1 VTITPLLF
9 SEDRPRETEADA
21 GGGDFYDLTALA
33 EEVRREYFSILPAL
47 PVRWGRRVQRKRRT
61 SIRLGSYHR
70 PTTSITIHPSLNVPN
85 VPRYFIQSIIHHEY
99 LHHILGADHD
109 SKFHGYEREYQYYRE
124 SKAWLRKHIHSL
136 LGRRPPRPLRARD
149 GAFLPV
155 AVSERPKQ
163 LALF

>member
-1 VTITPLLF
+1 MLF
-9 SEDRPRETEADA
+9 LEDDPRETEQQAK
-21 GGGDFYDLTALA
+21 DFYDLAALA

-85 VPRYFIQSIIHHEY
+85 VPRFFIQSIIHHEY
-99 LHHILGADHD
+99 LHHILGPDHD
-109 SKFHGYEREYQYYRE
+109 RKFHTYERQYQYYRE
-124 SKAWLRKHIHSL
+124 SKAWLRKNLHGL
-136 LGRRPPRPLRARD
+136 LGRRAPKRERTFVVPV
-149 GAFLPV
+149 GA
-155 AVSERPKQ
+155 ERPKQ